1 MRAMPPPLSP
11 VLRVVSFLLGLSLPS
26 FFSPHGHGLSLDGA
40 WGRSAFAQGRAS
52 QVPSAVPPPPAPP
65 QVLPPQLQR
74 AALPRDAIKRLKSG
88 DPAQIRSALDDV
100 RISAKAGAPA
110 VPTIVEL
117 LARGMPADVTEA
129 AIDTLGDTE
138 SEAASAELSWYA
150 RHRDVAIRR
159 SAVQALARTRG
170 GVAVNAL
177 RAGLSDVDPAVRGL
191 SATGLGALK
200 AKEAIGDLFVA
211 LDHKVGESSASIGLL
226 CTLDECDRLAAKLGS
241 QPFGVVT
248 SGIDQALFR
257 FSADVSD
264 DIKLKL
270 VGRVRELGTGE
281 ANRFLR
287 GVQAKW
293 PKRGSQRVKQAIDQ
307 AVLATSGSPGAGGQ
321 GEEGKAP

>member
-1 MRAMPPPLSP
+1 
-11 VLRVVSFLLGLSLPS
+11 
-26 FFSPHGHGLSLDGA
+26 
-40 WGRSAFAQGRAS
+40 
-52 QVPSAVPPPPAPP
+52 VPSLVPPPPPQVVQRPP
-65 QVLPPQLQR
+65 QVLQVLPPQPQR
-74 AALPRDAIKRLKSG
+74 AALPRDAIRRLQSG

-100 RISAKAGAPA
+100 RISAKAGSPA

-129 AIDTLGDTE
+129 AIDALGDTE
-138 SEAASAELSWYA
+138 SETASAALTWYA
-150 RHRDVAIRR
+150 RHRNVAIRR
-159 SAVQALARTRG
+159 SAIQALARTRG
-170 GVAVNAL
+170 VVAVNAL

-211 LDHKVGESSASIGLL
+211 LDHKVEESSRSIGLL
-226 CTLDECDRLAAKLGS
+226 CILDECDKLAAKLGS

-248 SGIDQALFR
+248 SGIEQALFR

-264 DIKLKL
+264 DIKVKL
-270 VGRVRELGTGE
+270 VARVRELGTGE

-287 GVQAKW
+287 EVQAKW

-307 AVLATSGSPGAGGQ
+307 AVLATNGSPGASGQ
-321 GEEGKAP
+321 GQEGKAP